1 MQAGWTC
8 VFRTPFEHLAE
19 LVRVMLEEHEI
30 DAVVLN
36 KKDSSYLNF
45 GQLEVFVPEADQQT
59 AEALILS
66 LDL

>member
-1 MQAGWTC
+1 
-8 VFRTPFEHLAE
+8 
-19 LVRVMLEEHEI
+19 MLEEHEI

-45 GQLEVFVPEADQQT
+45 GQLEVFVPEQDQQT

-66 LDL
+66 LEV